1 MDKLVDIVLVI
12 LIIIACVAALC
23 GLAIIV
29 NLTLRSL
36 GVIL

>member
-1 MDKLVDIVLVI
+1 MDKFVDAVIVI
-12 LIIIACVAALC
+12 LLIIACVIVLC